1 MYNDVNNS
9 FASAVQQDVRELEK
23 DARKDWKKDK
33 PAIMT
38 ALRKILS
45 YGLEGIALSTA
56 TYVIPGVVSG
66 RMEFTWEKVKEILT
80 IGLVAAAVFAIL
92 DIYAPRIGAA
102 SRIGAGIAIGAMQV
116 GGLPFAKSN

>member
-1 MYNDVNNS
+1 MYDNS
-9 FASAVQQDVRELEK
+9 LATGAVVQQDLER
-23 DARKDWKKDK
+23 DERDLRKDWNKEK
-33 PAIMT
+33 PAVMN

-56 TYVIPGVVSG
+56 TYVIPGLVSG
-66 RMEFTWEKVKEILT
+66 RTEFNMAKVKEILA
-80 IGLVAAAVFAIL
+80 IGLVAAAVFALL

>member
-1 MYNDVNNS
+1 MYDKSLETGAV
-9 FASAVQQDVRELEK
+9 VQQDLER
-23 DARKDWKKDK
+23 DERDLRKDWNKEK
-33 PAIMT
+33 PAVMN

-56 TYVIPGVVSG
+56 TYVIPGLVSG
-66 RMEFTWEKVKEILT
+66 RTEFNMAKVKEILA
-80 IGLVAAAVFAIL
+80 IGLVAAAVFALL